1 MRSGFRLWF
10 SLGKISHFV
19 RDDSCLSVVIP
30 SGRLCENS
38 VHGSTKLT
46 TNAVVS
52 LKIEYLSVRP
62 EQRRRAPREFSH
74 SLAERGIFSLCSA
87 YGGLKMNHYP
97 ASV

>member
-1 MRSGFRLWF
+1 
-10 SLGKISHFV
+10 V
-19 RDDSCLSVVIP
+19 SVVIP

-52 LKIEYLSVRP
+52 LKIEYLSVCP

-74 SLAERGIFSLCSA
+74 SLAERRIFPLLSRPLVALPTQNESLPWHMGFLREQS
-87 YGGLKMNHYP
+87 
-97 ASV
+97 